1 MKMAT
6 VFKFEE
12 LEVWKISREINQ
24 KLAVLIR
31 EDRFGRSYRLI
42 NQMEGAAG
50 SVMDNVAEG
59 FERGTRAEFKQFL
72 GYAKGSCGELRSQFY
87 RALDYG
93 YLGSE
98 EFKELNAMAVK
109 ISSMISAFIKYLQN
123 TELNGHRKKK

>member
-1 MKMAT
+1 
-6 VFKFEE
+6 
-12 LEVWKISREINQ
+12 
-24 KLAVLIR
+24 
-31 EDRFGRSYRLI
+31 
-42 NQMEGAAG
+42 MEGAAG